1 MLISDSIPLLWL
13 IYALMSLVVL
23 GTGYMAV
30 RFLPRLPRLVLV
42 GAVAGALWMPTRFR
56 LPLLEEGEF
65 YSGFAP
71 AVVVAGITFLQRD
84 SGSMTAL
91 ILLMLGVGLGVLAA
105 VALWLLGRGAEPVKA
120 RDVPAE
126 RAERPP
132 PSERRE
138 PVIG

>member
-42 GAVAGALWMPTRFR
+42 GVVAGALWMPTRFR

-84 SGSMTAL
+84 GGSMATAM
-91 ILLMLGVGLGVLAA
+91 ILLVLGVGLGALAG
-105 VALWLLGRGAEPVKA
+105 VALWLLGRGGVKPEA
-120 RDVPAE
+120 QDAPAE
-126 RAERPP
+126 RPSS
-132 PSERRE
+132 SERRE